1 MECVVT
7 SKILSSTNDDLIMF
21 LTWLYKRKFSFI
33 LNILVY
39 FNNNDKDDNAY
50 GR

>member
-1 MECVVT
+1 MM
-7 SKILSSTNDDLIMF
+7 ILIMF

-39 FNNNDKDDNAY
+39 FNNNDKDVNAY